1 MTTGRPGPAFE
12 FWLGYLEYQGGLW
25 ETSGDAVL
33 AVLPERLAIA
43 HDLPESGLITDDPD
57 IAREDGVLFLGT
69 GHPEISK
76 AAETVIDAADVGTI
90 TVPHRS
96 PAPTTEDLLAR
107 IRDQAPV
114 DHGRIDATA
123 APIRTHRPVLR
134 LGVLVSH
141 TVSAEE
147 RFTEVAECLIDVPT
161 HVAWSEDAAA
171 RLRNAAATADPG
183 PARETRPGSL
193 TAALAAAHRDLDTAA
208 TLRGQALAAGADGER
223 AAETARAGE
232 YYAAALATIDNRRA
246 GADERRTALLD
257 ARAQATIAER
267 DRRLAEITEKY
278 QHRHELRPYRLH
290 LLDIPVWRLGTDVRR
305 GDRRWPMTFDYLPLL
320 GTVAP
325 TRCPA
330 CDAHAPLVATKTHL
344 GCTTCVPAK
353 QPAAPPASTTPPP
366 KPAARRPPATSKP
379 GEARPQDADQH
390 RPATTPRPAKP
401 QATKPTLPATTTP
414 RPASPARPVL
424 PGRAEERKVVDFWND
439 VGAGD
444 HRRLNRLIAPESP
457 LAALT
462 RLYLSA
468 GPLHGIGIP
477 AGHSPVSFTC
487 GNYDQPVAG
496 RRGGTAGAVRTSHGE
511 YPYLLLWSPQ
521 RFLDEIL
528 PYGGPW
534 HLGAFSRLGRPAIT
548 PAPPTHLDLDPVAAL
563 LHTRTTARYGL
574 TFTARALAA
583 WWRLP
588 DPDDLLTRFTPR
600 VLAAT
605 IDRAIRYWSGAPQAT
620 YAEAADAFRAE
631 EATIRK
637 AAPVLQKRLQ
647 LNDTRNW

>member
-1 MTTGRPGPAFE
+1 MTTGRPGPALE
-12 FWLGYLEYQGGLW
+12 FWLSYLDSHGGLW
-25 ETSGDAVL
+25 ELSGDTVL
-33 AVLPERLAIA
+33 AVLPEQLAIA

-96 PAPTTEDLLAR
+96 PSPTTEDLLGR
-107 IRDQAPV
+107 IRDQVPV
-114 DHGRIDATA
+114 DHGRIDATG
-123 APIRTHRPVLR
+123 APIRTHRSVLR

-147 RFTEVAECLIDVPT
+147 RFTEVAECMLDVPT
-161 HVAWSEDAAA
+161 RVVWPEDAAL
-171 RLRNAAATADPG
+171 RLRNAAATADQRH
-183 PARETRPGSL
+183 ARETRPSSL
-193 TAALAAAHRDLDTAA
+193 TAAVAAAHRELDAA
-208 TLRGQALAAGADGER
+208 AGQRGQVLAAGAAGELV
-223 AAETARAGE
+223 AETARVGE
-232 YYAAALATIDNRRA
+232 YYAAALAVIDKRRA

-267 DRRLAEITEKY
+267 DRRLAEVTEKY
-278 QHRHELRPYRLH
+278 QRRHELRPYRLH
-290 LLDIPVWRLGTDVRR
+290 LIDLPVWRLATDVRR
-305 GDRRWPMTFDYLPLL
+305 GDRRWPVTFDYLPLL

-344 GCTTCVPAK
+344 GCATCVPAK
-353 QPAAPPASTTPPP
+353 QPAATSPATTPTP
-366 KPAARRPPATSKP
+366 KPAASRPPATSKP
-379 GEARPQDADQH
+379 GEPQPRNADQH
-390 RPATTPRPAKP
+390 SHASMPRPAKTR
-401 QATKPTLPATTTP
+401 ATKPTLPATTTP
-414 RPASPARPVL
+414 RAASPARLVL
-424 PGRAEERKVVDFWND
+424 PGKAEERKVADFWNH

-477 AGHSPVSFTC
+477 AGQRPVSVTC
-487 GNYDQPVAG
+487 DNYDQPVAG
-496 RRGGTAGAVRTSHGE
+496 RRGGTAGAVQTNHRE

-521 RFLDEIL
+521 RLLDEIL
-528 PYGGPW
+528 PYGGPR
-534 HLGAFSRLGRPAIT
+534 HLGVFSRLGRRAST
-548 PAPPTHLDLDPVAAL
+548 PAPPTHLDLDPVAVL

-574 TFTARALAA
+574 AFTARALAA

-588 DPDDLLTRFTPR
+588 DPDDLLARFTPQA
-600 VLAAT
+600 LAAT

-620 YAEAADAFRAE
+620 YAEAADAFRTE

-647 LNDTRNW
+647 LSDTRNW